1 MMARS
6 QKNASLLL
14 LFAERCVGCI
24 RDVVVL
30 KVNWKRIDKSDMYKS
45 ANWNIIGLSR
55 HKIKLTVL

>member
-6 QKNASLLL
+6 QKNASLVL
-14 LFAERCVGCI
+14 LFAERCGGCI

-45 ANWNIIGLSR
+45 AN
-55 HKIKLTVL
+55 

>member
-6 QKNASLLL
+6 QKNASLVL
-14 LFAERCVGCI
+14 LFSERCVGCI

-45 ANWNIIGLSR
+45 AN
-55 HKIKLTVL
+55 